1 MDISSL
7 QYCPKSESAFLPIHR
22 YFFIICKCQGFLLLQ
37 LFLFFIFLQ
46 ELSASTA
53 AHQPSF
59 VKFIFGKEN
68 NTYHFSI
75 SPKNNYNRCKQ
86 QQLIKAFQCF
96 GDLDN
101 TATYSI
107 TLCAD
112 VPDNDSPLKPLKGDE
127 TGHVF
132 VILTKRTAS
141 TTVSRSFGFYPKH
154 MLFTV
159 FVHRSRSKIAD
170 NGGRVYDIAITE
182 KIDAQQFAQLL
193 EYAIELS
200 YLKYHLK
207 KNNCYHYAL
216 ALFNFVSEVKL
227 KTKHIRLPFLFG
239 KGGSPCGLYS
249 ELMKMKKNN
258 PSAVQQIIHGS
269 FTSPENSCR

>member
-1 MDISSL
+1 DISSL

-37 LFLFFIFLQ
+37 LSLFLIFLQ
-46 ELSASTA
+46 DLSATTA
-53 AHQPSF
+53 DYQQRF
-59 VKFIFGKEN
+59 EKTIFSSGN
-68 NTYHFSI
+68 SNSYNYSI
-75 SPKNNYNRCKQ
+75 SPTNNYNLRKQ
-86 QQLIKAFQCF
+86 QQLRKAFQCF
-96 GDLDN
+96 GKLDS
-101 TATYSI
+101 TAAYSI

-112 VPDNDSPLKPLKGDE
+112 VPDNSSPLKPLKGDE

-141 TTVSRSFGFYPKH
+141 TSVSRSFGFYPKH

-159 FVHRSRSKIAD
+159 FVHRSKSKIAD

-258 PSAVQQIIHGS
+258 PSAVEQIIHGS